1 MWDLW
6 SLRYETK
13 QPLDNRVA
21 AAQINNT
28 ASNKLLH
35 LTRRNQCVSYRILLH
50 AGSYSNSSETGKHA
64 RMSALNLVLFFDF
77 PRSFLQ
83 QNFECYITSFPA
95 ENVKMWH
102 VLAINQTRPRL
113 RVFLQVWSGGQNN
126 AINFYI
132 SSKIP
137 INSMFSTVGLGND
150 FRHFFENSN
159 PLHVPHCTAWQFHD
173 TKTVHKPHYHRH

>member
-1 MWDLW
+1 MDRTNDDTTLTWYYVYILYLCLCITPMAFSLLFRSSGEICDLCVTRQ
-6 SLRYETK
+6 L
-13 QPLDNRVA
+13 PLDNRVA

-95 ENVKMWH
+95 ENVKM
-102 VLAINQTRPRL
+102 
-113 RVFLQVWSGGQNN
+113 
-126 AINFYI
+126 
-132 SSKIP
+132 
-137 INSMFSTVGLGND
+137 
-150 FRHFFENSN
+150 
-159 PLHVPHCTAWQFHD
+159 
-173 TKTVHKPHYHRH
+173 